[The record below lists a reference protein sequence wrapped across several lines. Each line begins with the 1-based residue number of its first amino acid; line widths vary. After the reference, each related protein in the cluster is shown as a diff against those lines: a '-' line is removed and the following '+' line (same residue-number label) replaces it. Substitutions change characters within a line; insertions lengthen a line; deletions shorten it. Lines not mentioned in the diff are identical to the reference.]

1 MVEGSGRILR
11 NVKSLNL
18 CDETVHNQGT
28 SHGTAGLRSEY
39 RLTGGVTEMMRGGDV
54 RVDCK

>member
-1 MVEGSGRILR
+1 MVEGSGRDLR
-11 NVKSLNL
+11 NVVSLNL

-28 SHGTAGLRSEY
+28 SHGTGGLRGVC
-39 RLTGGVTEMMRGGDV
+39 RLMGGVMEMKGGVV